1 MGSPFRCHITPSL
14 PHPHTPTLPGL
25 AHLPHADELAYT
37 CSREVGKNL
46 DEAMGEIVKI
56 VEGCEVGVAAPMLAK
71 GESLMNV
78 STGHD
83 TVSYREDSLRYLA
96 IMQDFRVRG
105 LPEQTL
111 HVKLPAPAY
120 VYDVRAGKMLFKGQG
135 QEWDAQVGRGYP
147 LVYALLPYQVA
158 AVKPQ
163 APAAATRGQE
173 AAVKVAVQATQPA
186 GFHVVRLNV
195 FAPGQT
201 APHRQYSQNLACPQ
215 GLGAATIPFAVS
227 DPQGLWRLV
236 WRDVATGVT
245 AESKLVV
252 K

>member
-1 MGSPFRCHITPSL
+1 MPVTAINTDRTK
-14 PHPHTPTLPGL
+14 PGL
-25 AHLPHADELAYT
+25 QPA
-37 CSREVGKNL
+37 
-46 DEAMGEIVKI
+46 EAIVTAI
-56 VEGCEVGVAAPMLAK
+56 ARSAGVTPPAT
-71 GESLMNV
+71 V
-78 STGHD
+78 TGD
-83 TVSYREDSLRYLA
+83 QGQPPLCLNTVSYREGNLRYLA

-105 LPEQTL
+105 LPEQAL

-120 VYDVRAGKMLFKGQG
+120 VYDVRAGKALFKGQG

-163 APAAATRGQE
+163 APGAAARGQE
-173 AAVKVAVQATQPA
+173 IALKVAVQATQPA
-186 GFHVVRLNV
+186 GFHVVRLDV
-195 FAPGQT
+195 FAPGHT
-201 APHRQYSQNLACPQ
+201 APHRQYSQNLVCPQ
-215 GLGAATIPFAVS
+215 GLGAATIPLAVS